1 MNEELF
7 LSDDEIDYK
16 TVSFP
21 EPRPFQA
28 STHERLKEGAKAGHQ
43 HQMIMAPTGG
53 GKTYLGMQIA
63 HKTLEKGFR
72 ALFVCDRTTLIN
84 QTSEVADSYGLSAH
98 GVIQSNHW
106 RTNPRHRLQIA
117 SVQTLARRQWPVAEV
132 VIIDEAHCQYAAW
145 VEYIKKTRS
154 RVIGLSATPFSK
166 GLGLLFSNLV
176 NAATMD
182 ELTKSGVLVPMKTYS
197 CTRIDMT
204 GAETQGK
211 NGEWTDSAAANR
223 GMEIVG
229 DVVKEWMEYASDRK
243 TIVFGATVAHCEE
256 IARQFNESGIQARVF
271 SCHTKEEERL
281 EILKEYK
288 KPDSAIRVLIS
299 VEALA
304 KGFDVK
310 DVSCVCDCRPLRK
323 SLSTAIQMW
332 GRGLRSSPETGK
344 TDCVLLD
351 FSGNIIRFAEDF
363 SEIFFNGL
371 DALDA
376 GEKLDKTVRQDN
388 EEDKEPKGCPKC
400 GAIPFVKKCM
410 SCGFEIKS
418 QSLIEHLP
426 GAMREV
432 MIGKSVAAD
441 SPLNLYEQVCTYA
454 RQHGNPE
461 TQRQRAWH
469 LYKEIM
475 GEPPTWAFDAVVN
488 KPISRA
494 VMNKIQQ
501 KKIAYLKAISKGR
514 AA

>member
-1 MNEELF
+1 M
-7 LSDDEIDYK
+7 
-16 TVSFP
+16 
-21 EPRPFQA
+21 
-28 STHERLKEGAKAGHQ
+28 
-43 HQMIMAPTGG
+43 
-53 GKTYLGMQIA
+53 
-63 HKTLEKGFR
+63 
-72 ALFVCDRTTLIN
+72 
-84 QTSEVADSYGLSAH
+84 
-98 GVIQSNHW
+98 
-106 RTNPRHRLQIA
+106 
-117 SVQTLARRQWPVAEV
+117 
-132 VIIDEAHCQYAAW
+132 
-145 VEYIKKTRS
+145 
-154 RVIGLSATPFSK
+154 
-166 GLGLLFSNLV
+166 LFSNLV

-229 DVVKEWMEYASDRK
+229 DVVKEWQEYASDRK

-256 IARQFNESGIQARVF
+256 LAKQFNEAGIQARVF
-271 SCHTKEEERL
+271 SCHTKEEERE

-288 KPDSAIRVLIS
+288 KPDSAIRVLVS

-332 GRGLRSSPETGK
+332 GRGLRSSPDTGK

-376 GEKLDKTVRQDN
+376 GEKLDKTVRKDN
-388 EEDKEPKGCPKC
+388 EEEKEPKGCPKC
-400 GAIPFVKKCM
+400 GEIPFFKKCM
-410 SCGFEIKS
+410 HCGFEIKS
-418 QSLIEHLP
+418 QSLIEHVP

-441 SPLNLYEQVCTYA
+441 SPYNLYQQVCTYA
-454 RQHGNPE
+454 RQTGNPE

-475 GEPPTWAFDAVVN
+475 GAGPEWSFDAVPN
-488 KPISRA
+488 AAISRA

-501 KKIAYLKAISKGR
+501 KKIAYIKAMQKGR